1 MEQCRFG
8 VHLDLERLRLQLL
21 WDTHSTLKDCLYSG
35 SHYED
40 SVLKR
45 DLVSKFLGFLR
56 QPKSKKKPSGQC
68 LPIDDDLFQLFSEL
82 SKPSVFIL
90 DNADDLQES
99 SCLKVKEE
107 VIRVLEEILRQDQR
121 VTFVVTTRESL
132 EFMDVHFQG
141 HHGLRIRP
149 LDEVSFYGRFKLS
162 I

>member
-1 MEQCRFG
+1 MSIWGSPGFG
-8 VHLDLERLRLQLL
+8 KTSVAIALGHALHSQGLPVFWVSLRGLR
-21 WDTHSTLKDCLYSG
+21 SKA
-35 SHYED
+35 
-40 SVLKR
+40 

-68 LPIDDDLFQLFSEL
+68 QPIDDDLFQLLSEL
-82 SKPSVFIL
+82 SKPSVIIL
-90 DNADDLQES
+90 DNADDLLES

>member
-1 MEQCRFG
+1 MSIWGSPGFG
-8 VHLDLERLRLQLL
+8 KTSVAIALGHALHSQGLPVFWVSLRGLR
-21 WDTHSTLKDCLYSG
+21 SKA
-35 SHYED
+35 
-40 SVLKR
+40 

-82 SKPSVFIL
+82 SKPSVFNL